1 MLRRRIL
8 SHFHHLLERCW
19 FLLRWK
25 SKWRRSASGER
36 SESVRVPG
44 VGCERV
50 DIFEVWAGIWKFK
63 DCWLGFT
70 VMVTRFSCMKAWQ
83 VRLGLDH

>member
-1 MLRRRIL
+1 M
-8 SHFHHLLERCW
+8 
-19 FLLRWK
+19 
-25 SKWRRSASGER
+25 
-36 SESVRVPG
+36 RVPG

-50 DIFEVWAGIWKFK
+50 DIFEVWAGVLRFK

-70 VMVTRFSCMKAWQ
+70 VVVTRFSCMKAWQ